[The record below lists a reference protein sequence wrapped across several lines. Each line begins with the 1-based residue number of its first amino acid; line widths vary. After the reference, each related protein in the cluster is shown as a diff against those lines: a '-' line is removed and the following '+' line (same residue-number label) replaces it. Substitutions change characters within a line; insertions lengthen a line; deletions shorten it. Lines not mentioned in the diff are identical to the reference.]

1 MSNRKLKVGI
11 VGLQAGRSWAARA
24 HVPALNALADRFE
37 IVGIANSSLA
47 SAERAASEMGIG
59 RAFASVVE
67 LVASPE
73 IDIVSV
79 TVKVTHHLEI
89 VKAAIAAGKHVYCEW
104 PLGNGLAEAEELAAL
119 ARAKGV
125 LAVVGTQAVV
135 APGIVHLKR
144 MIADGDLGDILSATV
159 VARGGGWG
167 GLVANKATDA
177 YLLDK
182 AGGATMLTIPIGHM
196 LAALTDTLGPFAALS
211 SVLATRRAV
220 ARVVDTGEHL
230 PVDAP
235 DQVLVSGVLA
245 NGAPVSIH
253 YRGGMPRD
261 GNGLVWEINGTRG
274 DVRILAPFGHVQL
287 VPLRLEAALGEE
299 STFTRVEPPEAPADI
314 PDNPAA
320 GNVARLYA
328 RMADDLRDGTRTA
341 PGFDDAVSIHRILA
355 AIERSAEDGDRVFLQ
370 D

>member
-1 MSNRKLKVGI
+1 MSDRKLKVGI
-11 VGLQAGRSWAARA
+11 VGLQPGRSWAARA
-24 HVPALNALADRFE
+24 HIPALNALSDRFE
-37 IVGIANSSLA
+37 IAGIANSSLA
-47 SAERAASEMGIG
+47 SAERAVSEMGVG
-59 RAFASVVE
+59 RAFASVAD

-79 TVKVTHHLEI
+79 TVKVAHHLDI
-89 VKAAIAAGKHVYCEW
+89 VRVAVEADKHVYCEW
-104 PLGNGLAEAEELAAL
+104 PLGNGLAEAEALAAL

-135 APGIVHLKR
+135 APEIVHLKR
-144 MIADGDLGDILSATV
+144 MIADGDLGDILSTTV

-167 GLVANKATDA
+167 GIVANKTTDA

-182 AGGATMLTIPIGHM
+182 AGGATMLTIPVGHM
-196 LAALTDTLGPFAALS
+196 LAALTDILGPLATVS
-211 SVLATRRAV
+211 SVLATRRPL
-220 ARVVDTGEHL
+220 ARVVGTDEQL

-235 DQVLVSGVLA
+235 DQVLVSGLLA

-261 GNGLVWEINGTRG
+261 GNGMMWEINGTKG

-287 VPLRLEAALGEE
+287 VQLRLEAALGEDA
-299 STFTRVEPPEAPADI
+299 TFTQIKPPEELANLS
-314 PDNPAA
+314 DNPAV
-320 GNVARLYA
+320 GNVARVYA
-328 RMADDLRDGTRTA
+328 RIANDLRDGTRTA
-341 PGFDDAVSIHRILA
+341 PTFDDAVAIHHLLT
-355 AIERSAEDGDRVFLQ
+355 AIERSAEGGDRVILQ